1 MECKTTEVEM
11 KGVTMKE
18 KTFKIRKSYLEKLR
32 KMTSD
37 ELLKTLDT
45 FILARSLQGKK
56 GEEGEERTELV
67 QKTIVKIIFEK
78 FPHVFKKEGFRK
90 RFISEMNH

>member
-56 GEEGEERTELV
+56 GEERTELV